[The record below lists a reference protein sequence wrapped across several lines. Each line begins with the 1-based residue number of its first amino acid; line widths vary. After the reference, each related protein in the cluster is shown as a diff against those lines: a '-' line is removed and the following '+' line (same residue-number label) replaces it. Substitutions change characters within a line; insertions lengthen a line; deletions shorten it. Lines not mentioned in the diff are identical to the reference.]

1 VEVGRDCHRF
11 YHGFAKN
18 SIGIRFHLGDCGSTD
33 QGGSLYTCEDHLLW
47 TATGRVVHVKD
58 SLSAWSAE
66 EDCV

>member
-18 SIGIRFHLGDCGSTD
+18 SIGIRFHFSDCGSTD
-33 QGGSLYTCEDHLLW
+33 QGGSLYTCEDHLLR
-47 TATGRVVHVKD
+47 TTTGRVVHVKD
-58 SLSAWSAE
+58 SLPAWSAE